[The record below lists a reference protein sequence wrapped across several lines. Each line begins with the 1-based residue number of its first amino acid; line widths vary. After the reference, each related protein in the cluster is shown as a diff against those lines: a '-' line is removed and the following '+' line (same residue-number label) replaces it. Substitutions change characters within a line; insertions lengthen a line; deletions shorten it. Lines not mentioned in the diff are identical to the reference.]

1 LKKGLLIGV
10 AAVAGFALVVW
21 IVKNKASIFRL
32 NLNGTNAP
40 TPPALYGGS

>member
-1 LKKGLLIGV
+1 VNTKTVLVVL
-10 AAVAGFALVVW
+10 AAVAVTVLVV
-21 IVKNKASIFRL
+21 KNRASIFRL